1 MITDKLLTLANN
13 LSVST
18 VGPSY
23 ANFGTVFDLL
33 LPQADLAGKTG
44 LVFGHR
50 AELTLSNSLFAQIV
64 TSASPSL
71 SSPTILGEI
80 DLRTKSFFQFNI
92 DKPLQRYVG
101 VMLKRTGTAITGTV
115 RIEVGVAPEAKK
127 SKYPWAYTGMNKP
140 DGEDIPEGITEPSQI
155 TEWTFSTAST
165 AYKIDMSVTEPDD
178 GGSAITGYEYSL
190 DGGATVLPLEGVG
203 PWELTMPEASTS
215 YTAIVRARN
224 AIGPALWAEALSAFS
239 GSFTASAPGQ
249 FSLSDWAVSTGAAD
263 GEIYLSIAAMPA
275 NSGSPITAV
284 KYSLTGGAPWTTL
297 SGIST
302 GTRTILA
309 PVAGSVYSIVL
320 AAENSVGLGAASAS
334 KSVMSGQTGTTTDVS
349 VVAGESAFSVTV
361 PYGDFSVTVE
371 GTTYNLNT
379 ADIIGK
385 APVILRDATL
395 SGMSTP
401 VAAGDTVSVATAP
414 FIYDAASGIPVVQ
427 YYFNRD
433 GLILATGTSYTLTS
447 LDVLAGIV
455 VEQQVINAGGVG
467 SRRTTVSEKPAYTAT
482 PLVFSGSQYLRRTGG
497 AGVDPDEVVIAIT
510 ATNLTNAKL
519 LSGNA
524 LFSADTVKGSSR
536 THSYTSTNST
546 TGAIQGTMRV
556 ENTNGNTLAYNSF
569 VEPTEYPPYDL
580 AVTDKV
586 SWLFSFNKTGAYS
599 QVMTVNGV
607 VKVLRNGAMTPTVT
621 QIDMS
626 HAFTFGA
633 ANGRYA
639 KVDLLDG
646 RVFCGTGIWRDFSQ
660 IYNRA
665 LFINEVGD
673 PTHTLV
679 ANAAFGQPKI
689 WIPLNAADAN
699 ALVNLGTAGAFTS
712 KNGTF
717 A

>member
-1 MITDKLLTLANN
+1 
-13 LSVST
+13 
-18 VGPSY
+18 
-23 ANFGTVFDLL
+23 
-33 LPQADLAGKTG
+33 
-44 LVFGHR
+44 
-50 AELTLSNSLFAQIV
+50 
-64 TSASPSL
+64 
-71 SSPTILGEI
+71 
-80 DLRTKSFFQFNI
+80 
-92 DKPLQRYVG
+92 
-101 VMLKRTGTAITGTV
+101 
-115 RIEVGVAPEAKK
+115 
-127 SKYPWAYTGMNKP
+127 
-140 DGEDIPEGITEPSQI
+140 
-155 TEWTFSTAST
+155 
-165 AYKIDMSVTEPDD
+165 
-178 GGSAITGYEYSL
+178 
-190 DGGATVLPLEGVG
+190 
-203 PWELTMPEASTS
+203 
-215 YTAIVRARN
+215 
-224 AIGPALWAEALSAFS
+224 
-239 GSFTASAPGQ
+239 
-249 FSLSDWAVSTGAAD
+249 
-263 GEIYLSIAAMPA
+263 
-275 NSGSPITAV
+275 
-284 KYSLTGGAPWTTL
+284 
-297 SGIST
+297 
-302 GTRTILA
+302 
-309 PVAGSVYSIVL
+309 
-320 AAENSVGLGAASAS
+320 
-334 KSVMSGQTGTTTDVS
+334 MSGQTGTTTDVS

-401 VAAGDTVSVATAP
+401 VAAGDTVSVATSP
-414 FIYDAASGIPVVQ
+414 YIYDAASGIPVVQ

-524 LFSADTVKGSSR
+524 LFSADTVKGSAR
-536 THSYTSTNST
+536 THSYTSANST

-639 KVDLLDG
+639 KFDLLDG